1 LKRITIVFATLLIMV
16 NPAFADGLS
25 AAPTDAEPAVIE
37 EGVAGSDWA
46 GAYGGVSYSRF
57 SGDAFDGVAVAQYQ
71 SETVPGAFVGYNL
84 QRGRVVFGGEL
95 SYSNTSMMIIA
106 DGDDFLN
113 PVLDL
118 RGRLGYSFGR
128 TLVYGFAGYSRA
140 NMTVNGAVDDA
151 TVTGANYGVGIDL
164 TVGKKLFV
172 GLDYSIRNM
181 SGTATTGGGVGTF
194 DIDTDVKNL
203 GLRVGLNF

>member
-37 EGVAGSDWA
+37 EAVSASDWS
-46 GAYGGVSYSRF
+46 GAYVGASYSRF
-57 SGDAFDGVAVAQYQ
+57 SGDAFDSFAVSQYQ

-118 RGRLGYSFGR
+118 RGRVGYSFGR
-128 TLVYGFAGYSRA
+128 TLVYGFGGYSRA
-140 NMTVNGAVDDA
+140 AITVNGVVNDA
-151 TVTGANYGVGIDL
+151 TVTGTSYGLGVDFA
-164 TVGKKLFV
+164 VSKKVFV
-172 GLDYSIRNM
+172 GLEYSMRNM
-181 SGTATTGGGVGTF
+181 SGTATTGGF